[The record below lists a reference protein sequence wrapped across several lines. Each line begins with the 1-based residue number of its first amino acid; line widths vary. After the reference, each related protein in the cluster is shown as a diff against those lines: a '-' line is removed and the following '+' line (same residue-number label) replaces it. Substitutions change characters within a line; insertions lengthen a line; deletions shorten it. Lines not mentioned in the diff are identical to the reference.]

1 MSEDKRQED
10 ALQEVVDFVMG
21 WNAEH
26 ALMALGQ
33 AAATII
39 VYMAIKDPGE
49 LGRAGKVDEI
59 YEWFISSLAKSIVTI
74 VKNYPT
80 CQTRPH

>member
-1 MSEDKRQED
+1 MNEDKRQED

-39 VYMAIKDPGE
+39 VYMTTQEPWI
-49 LGRAGKVDEI
+49 LGTSPEI
-59 YEWFISSLAKSIVTI
+59 ERIHAWFISNLSESITQI
-74 VKNYPT
+74 IKTHPQCPT
-80 CQTRPH
+80 HLN